1 MKNDKWNV
9 DEMFDEVWKNGDF
22 ELMGLTQQ
30 GIKTLKDF
38 IHTALSKQA
47 EEIMSKMP
55 SEKEYEFGKESID
68 DNVDGFNEALSETKK
83 IISGFISPSQK

>member
-9 DEMFDEVWKNGDF
+9 DEMFDKEFDK
-22 ELMGLTQQ
+22 
-30 GIKTLKDF
+30 GIFGYCADIKEQEIKKF

-47 EEIMSKMP
+47 EKMLSKMP

-83 IISGFISPSQK
+83 IIEEYIK